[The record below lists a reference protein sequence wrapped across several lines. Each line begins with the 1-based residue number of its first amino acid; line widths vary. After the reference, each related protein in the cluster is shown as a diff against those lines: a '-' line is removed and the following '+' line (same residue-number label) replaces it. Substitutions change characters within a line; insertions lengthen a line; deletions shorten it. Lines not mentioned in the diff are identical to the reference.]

1 MNVNWAKYA
10 ADYDLMAE
18 INPSYQELLDF
29 FRQAISKWN
38 VKPGDIAADFGAG
51 TGNFSL
57 ILANAFPRSTVMHID
72 SNSGMNTV
80 AAAKAVAGQIR
91 NLSIVQSDLLA
102 LDLPVNSLV
111 GAVCVHTLY
120 TTPRPKDLIQKIHD
134 LLQTGGYA
142 FFCDL
147 GRPLQISDWRRF
159 LISSSI
165 QTQGI
170 WRTLLYAIR
179 CRNIAQ
185 ENRRI
190 ASQQMDGTFWTHDH
204 QTFINTLEDTGFTV
218 LEHFEAY
225 RGYSDVALCQKLE

>member
-1 MNVNWAKYA
+1 MTVNWAKYA
-10 ADYDLMAE
+10 IDYDLMAE
-18 INPSYQELLDF
+18 INPSYQELLNF
-29 FRQAISKWN
+29 FRQAISTW
-38 VKPGDIAADFGAG
+38 DIEPNDITADFGAG

-57 ILANAFPRSTVMHID
+57 ILANAFPCSTVMHID

-80 AAAKAVAGQIR
+80 AAAKAVAGKIR

-102 LDLPVNSLV
+102 LDLPDNSLA

-120 TTPRPKDLIQKIHD
+120 ATPKPNDLIQKIHD
-134 LLQTGGYA
+134 LLQPGGYV

-147 GRPLQISDWRRF
+147 GRPLQIPDWRRY

-165 QTQGI
+165 QTRGI
-170 WRTLLYAIR
+170 LRTLLYAIR

-190 ASQQMDGTFWTHDH
+190 ALQQMDGTFWTHDH
-204 QTFINTLEDTGFTV
+204 QTFIKTLEDTGFTV

-225 RGYSDVALCQKLE
+225 RAYSDVAVCKKPE